1 MALSSDG
8 RAAPA
13 ARPFYMNPFPS
24 PFPLSR
30 LGLGCSTFGREIG
43 VESAFALLDHAL
55 AAGLTLLDTAATYSH
70 GESERIL
77 GLWLAA
83 RRSHRG
89 RLTIAT
95 KMYPPYTPENITA
108 AAAASATRL
117 GLEMI
122 DLFYLH
128 KWDATVDTPGA
139 LAALDQLVR
148 AGRVRALG
156 ASNFT
161 AAQLA
166 PLLERQKAEG
176 LTPFRALQN
185 NHNLAVREV
194 DAQLRDLCVR
204 HGLAIVTY
212 SPLGAGFLTG
222 KHRAG
227 VQPGSRFALSPGHQ
241 EIYFNPEAQRRLEKL
256 AAVAARSG
264 HSLSHLALAW
274 AMHQPGTNCVL
285 IGGRGP
291 AYIDQ
296 ALAALAFNDPAM
308 FAELESC

>member
-1 MALSSDG
+1 MNRAL
-8 RAAPA
+8 PL
-13 ARPFYMNPFPS
+13 
-24 PFPLSR
+24 FPLGR
-30 LGLGCSTFGREIG
+30 LGFGCSTFGREIG
-43 VESAFALLDHAL
+43 VEPAFALLDHAL
-55 AAGLTLLDTAATYSH
+55 TAGLTLLDTAATYSH

-83 RRSHRG
+83 RQSHRD

-95 KMYPPYTPENITA
+95 KMYPPYTPENITV
-108 AAAASATRL
+108 AAAASAARL
-117 GLEMI
+117 GVEVI

-148 AGRVRALG
+148 EGRVQALG

-161 AAQLA
+161 TGQLA
-166 PLLERQKAEG
+166 PLLKRQQAEG
-176 LTPFRALQN
+176 FTPFRALQN
-185 NHNLAVREV
+185 NHNLAVREI
-194 DAQLRDLCVR
+194 DAPLRDLCAR
-204 HGLAIVTY
+204 QGLAIVTY

-222 KHRAG
+222 KHLTG

-241 EIYFNPEAQRRLEKL
+241 DIYFNPEAQRRLEKL
-256 AAVAARSG
+256 AVVAARTG
-264 HSLSHLALAW
+264 HSMAHLALAW
-274 AMHQPGTNCVL
+274 AMHQPGTSTVL

-296 ALAALAFNDPAM
+296 AFAALAFNAPAL